1 MRQEYEKYT
10 AEDHQVW
17 KILFER
23 QMKNLPGVATEEYIR
38 GIDRVKFVADRIPNF
53 EEVNQLLEPMTGWR
67 LHVVPGLIP
76 NREFFELMA
85 NRNFCATT
93 WLRKMSQLDYLE
105 EPDMFHDV
113 FGHVPLLTNQPLC
126 NFLEDLSRIALRFV
140 ENEHVIELISRIY
153 WFTVEFGL
161 IQEEGRLK
169 IYGAGILSS
178 VGETKYCLGD
188 VPLRVPYNVRD
199 VLDTPYIKEKFQE
212 KYFVID
218 SYEQLYGSVG
228 EIESLL
234 EEEAKTADGMMKTN

>member
-1 MRQEYEKYT
+1 MRQEYDQYT

-23 QMKNLPGVATEEYIR
+23 QMPNLPKVATSEYLK
-38 GIDRVKFVADRIPNF
+38 GIERVGFVADHIPNF
-53 EEVNQLLEPMTGWR
+53 EEVNQRLKPLTGWQ

-76 NREFFELMA
+76 NREFFELMS

-93 WLRKMSQLDYLE
+93 WLRTMAQLDYLQ

-113 FGHVPLLTNQPLC
+113 FGHVPLLTNLPLC
-126 NFLEDLSRIALRFV
+126 NFLADLSRIALRFV
-140 ENEHVIELISRIY
+140 ENEHVIELISRVY
-153 WFTVEFGL
+153 WYTVEFGL
-161 IQEEGRLK
+161 IREEGKLK

-188 VPLRVPYNVRD
+188 IPERVPYNVREI
-199 VLDTPYIKEKFQE
+199 LHTPYIKEKYQE

-234 EEEAKTADGMMKTN
+234 EEEAKVMS

>member
-23 QMKNLPGVATEEYIR
+23 QIKNLPPVATREYLL
-38 GIDRVKFVADRIPNF
+38 GIERVGFVADRIPDF
-53 EEVNQLLEPMTGWR
+53 EEVNRRLKPLTGWQ

-76 NREFFELMA
+76 NREFFELMS

-93 WLRKMSQLDYLE
+93 WLRTMEQLDYLQ

-113 FGHVPLLTNQPLC
+113 FGHIPLLTNVPLC
-126 NFLEDLSRIALRFV
+126 NFLAELSRIALRFV
-140 ENEHVIELISRIY
+140 ENEHVIELISRVY

-161 IQEEGRLK
+161 IREEGKLR

-178 VGETKYCLGD
+178 VGETRYALGD
-188 VPLRVPYNVRD
+188 IPIRLPYNVRQL
-199 VLDTPYIKEKFQE
+199 LDTPYIKEKFQE

-218 SYEQLYGSVG
+218 SYEQLYGSVD
-228 EIESLL
+228 EIERLL
-234 EEEAKTADGMMKTN
+234 EEEAKVVNG

>member
-1 MRQEYEKYT
+1 MRQEYDQYT

-23 QMKNLPGVATEEYIR
+23 QIKNLPPVATSEYML
-38 GIDRVKFVADRIPNF
+38 GIDRVGFVADRIPNF
-53 EEVNQLLEPMTGWR
+53 EEVNLKLKPLTGWQ

-76 NREFFELMA
+76 NREFFQLMS

-93 WLRKMSQLDYLE
+93 WLRTMEQLDYLQ

-113 FGHVPLLTNQPLC
+113 FGHVPLLTNPPLC
-126 NFLEDLSRIALRFV
+126 NFLADLSRIALRFV

-161 IQEEGRLK
+161 IREEGQLK

-178 VGETKYCLGD
+178 VGETKYALGD
-188 VPLRVPYNVRD
+188 IPKRLPYDVRQI
-199 VLDTPYIKEKFQE
+199 LDTPYIKEKFQE
-212 KYFVID
+212 KYFVVD
-218 SYEQLYGSVG
+218 SYDQLYASVD
-228 EIESLL
+228 EIERLL
-234 EEEAKTADGMMKTN
+234 EEEAKVVN